1 MAETAEETKKADNE
15 NIADFAASVVGT
27 EVESKAAM
35 EQYEPADTS
44 SIKQAVRWREQCYMA
59 QALPDV
65 LKIFGNFRKHHEYVT
80 SFSSE
85 TDVSTAD
92 FTNRLHIT
100 KGDKDFVNIS
110 TFERG
115 NLLWNINLYKVKYK
129 DTNSDADITNYEL
142 DSEIPLIFEQMAKGD
157 MENYKNNTQNKYHRT
172 YDGQPA
178 EKYKGR
184 PQTGYGIKSFEWS
197 LIGANPATVRNDIE
211 AKLVIEFQNFNQLS
225 KIRLADI
232 WAPGDDRDKIKPR
245 VEEYSLLDLL
255 GYGPG
260 SVKNESGEHAV
271 YDPAFFEIKAV
282 VGWDSNEGVESY
294 EDPSNKTKGT
304 KNKKLKD
311 KIKGQKTT
319 LFLTLI
325 DHQFSISQLGTFTL
339 ILDYRARLESVAS
352 QMRSNVVFAVTAG
365 AGDQDFYGKLLELD
379 IESKKAACAGNE
391 ALHASL
397 QAQRSE
403 ALKRAWLTS
412 FQRMFDTEFSAIY
425 LKDLKDDDFYGGI
438 SRLSQEKVPAN
449 FDANSQPLGRGAKQ
463 WRMYSLR
470 VPALAL
476 REHFSGGEYVPGGV
490 MVNALGGG
498 SDDSVTSAAVAM
510 ATSLGKEA
518 ANEATDMPSID
529 PTGFYNRPI
538 NYAIKNTKLDGHDY
552 LINFFRLGDLLN
564 IMAHRALSAQHYTS
578 STGDDIVKGSFG
590 TAKMIKI
597 ISGPVRFKIPAIA
610 GKSGETEIRCSLS
623 DLPITVE
630 NFADFW
636 YRNVIQTKREVY
648 SLMDFIRDL
657 GDQIINKAF
666 GAECAEGMG
675 SRIAGHTR
683 LKTNVFSLPM
693 APGGADPLLKLDAD
707 KYSSMTGDILV
718 ENLEEGDLL
727 DPEALSITEPDN
739 IYHYI
744 VLYLENQESSLSGL
758 TGHESEDAKRGIYH
772 LKIHQGIL
780 QSIDFSKTDQPYLR
794 ETKFNLH
801 NEDPLAHLS
810 NVYNIRASLVGNTCF
825 YPGDQVYIDP
835 IGFGTSLGRPRDE
848 GTISNVMGLGGYH
861 TITSVTNKVSKDFT
875 TEIAA
880 TWTSN
885 FGTKPEDRKEAC
897 ILEAKG
903 KLPE

>member
-1 MAETAEETKKADNE
+1 MTEPAEETKKADNE
-15 NIADFAASVVGT
+15 NIADFAASVVGL
-27 EVESKAAM
+27 EADSKTAM
-35 EQYEPADTS
+35 AQYEPADTG

-65 LKIFGNFRKHHEYVT
+65 LKIFSKTRKYHEYVT

-100 KGDKDFVNIS
+100 KGDKEFVNLS

-129 DTNSDADITNYEL
+129 DTNEDANITNYEI

-157 MENYKNNTQNKYHRT
+157 MEDYKKNAKNKYHRT
-172 YDGQPA
+172 YSGQWD
-178 EKYKGR
+178 EKYIGR

-211 AKLVIEFQNFNQLS
+211 AKLLIEFQNFNQLS
-225 KIRLADI
+225 KIRLANI
-232 WAPGDDRDKIKPR
+232 WAPGDDRDKVKPR

-260 SVKNESGEHAV
+260 SVKNESGQHAV

-282 VGWDSNEGVESY
+282 VGWDANENVVSY
-294 EDPSNKTKGT
+294 EDPSKKTKGT
-304 KNKKLKD
+304 KKKALKD

-339 ILDYRARLESVAS
+339 TLDYRARLESTAS

-365 AGDQDFYGKLLELD
+365 AGEQDFYGKLLELD
-379 IESKKAACAGNE
+379 VESKKAACDGQT

-403 ALKRAWLTS
+403 ALRRAWLTS

-425 LKDLKDDDFYGGI
+425 LKGLKDDDFYGGI
-438 SRLSQEKVPAN
+438 SRLSQDQVPAN
-449 FDANSQPLGRGAKQ
+449 WDDISGQLPRKADA

-470 VPALAL
+470 TPVGNL
-476 REHFSGGEYVPGGV
+476 REHFKGGEYKPTVAQ
-490 MVNALGGG
+490 VNALGGD
-498 SDDSVTSAAVAM
+498 SDESKESAAITM
-510 ATSLGKEA
+510 ATSLGTEA
-518 ANEATDMPSID
+518 ANEDTDMPNID

-538 NYAIKNTKLDGHDY
+538 NYAINNAKAEGRDY

-564 IMAHRALSAQHYTS
+564 IMAHRALSAQHYTTS
-578 STGDDIVKGSFG
+578 RGDDITKGSFG

-597 ISGPVRFKIPAIA
+597 ISGPVRLKIPAIA
-610 GKSGETEIRCSLS
+610 GKSAETEIRCSLS

-657 GDQIINKAF
+657 GNQIINKSF

-675 SRIAGHTR
+675 SGISGHTR

-693 APGGADPLLKLDAD
+693 DKSGADPLLKLDAD

-718 ENLEEGDLL
+718 EKLEEGDLL

-744 VLYLENQESSLSGL
+744 VLYLENQESSLEGL
-758 TGHESEDAKRGIYH
+758 IGDESEDAKRGIYH

-810 NVYNIRASLVGNTCF
+810 NVYSIRASLVGNTCF

-835 IGFGTSLGRPRDE
+835 IGFGTSLGSPRDE

-861 TITSVTNKVSKDFT
+861 TITSVTSKVSKDFT

-903 KLPE
+903 KLPG